1 VTGALAH
8 AAQRLPGSCPSAA
21 SSAAAGVAGK
31 PGGTS
36 LSAGMAV
43 APLPGAASGLDVSD
57 DNAEPAWSTLKSS
70 GVSFAAIKATE
81 GDYYVN
87 TATTSPAQ
95 PGYAGEV
102 KDATTAGLYVMP
114 YVFANPYQGDA
125 AKSIAGNG
133 SGTCQADYAW
143 QAISS
148 VTSPKYASSSL
159 MLPIALDIEQDPYA
173 GASTEPN
180 ADECYGLS
188 TSAMVTWI
196 GQFLTEA
203 EKDTGKAPALYTDAG
218 FWTSCTGNA
227 TSFTLNGT
235 TTPFS
240 DFRLWIANWGVT
252 SPKYPA
258 AWSSPTFWQYC
269 AGGLLP
275 ADGGCS
281 GSSADLD
288 YLTPL
293 EQSSTVGTAITP
305 VQVSALN
312 GLSAPNGEAV
322 TYSAT
327 AGGLPPGLAVS
338 GAGLVTGTP
347 TEAGS
352 YQVKISAV
360 AGSTSSTV
368 SFTWNVAGVVTM
380 AAPASQ
386 SVTVGTPVT
395 LAVSATDLSGYSL
408 AFTASGLPP
417 GLSISPA
424 GLISGWPSA
433 AGSDNVTITATDKQG
448 AAAAASFTWTV
459 SAAADSG
466 TTGSIHQ
473 QGGSGKC
480 LDDPSGSTA
489 GGTPVDLASCTGG
502 SNQSWTRAQDGSIR
516 VLGRCL
522 AASGKYVLLYVCN
535 GSIADQWRAGTDGS
549 LVDSRYGN
557 CLTGPSGAVA
567 NGTRLSLVACA
578 PSTTEVT
585 QHWTGPAG
593 PVVSG
598 VTGKCLA
605 ASGSAGAAAELI
617 TCADGSA
624 QHWLVASNAQ
634 LAQSGGCLT
643 AAGTTAGSAVTLT
656 KCANAAS
663 QHWALTG
670 AGVIADE
677 ILSTASGLCVTVPP
691 GETASGTALILGT
704 CSTALTSTWR
714 IG

>member
-1 VTGALAH
+1 
-8 AAQRLPGSCPSAA
+8 
-21 SSAAAGVAGK
+21 
-31 PGGTS
+31 
-36 LSAGMAV
+36 
-43 APLPGAASGLDVSD
+43 
-57 DNAEPAWSTLKSS
+57 
-70 GVSFAAIKATE
+70 
-81 GDYYVN
+81 
-87 TATTSPAQ
+87 
-95 PGYAGEV
+95 
-102 KDATTAGLYVMP
+102 
-114 YVFANPYQGDA
+114 
-125 AKSIAGNG
+125 
-133 SGTCQADYAW
+133 
-143 QAISS
+143 
-148 VTSPKYASSSL
+148 
-159 MLPIALDIEQDPYA
+159 
-173 GASTEPN
+173 
-180 ADECYGLS
+180 
-188 TSAMVTWI
+188 
-196 GQFLTEA
+196 
-203 EKDTGKAPALYTDAG
+203 
-218 FWTSCTGNA
+218 
-227 TSFTLNGT
+227 
-235 TTPFS
+235 
-240 DFRLWIANWGVT
+240 
-252 SPKYPA
+252 
-258 AWSSPTFWQYC
+258 
-269 AGGLLP
+269 
-275 ADGGCS
+275 
-281 GSSADLD
+281 
-288 YLTPL
+288 
-293 EQSSTVGTAITP
+293 
-305 VQVSALN
+305 
-312 GLSAPNGEAV
+312 
-322 TYSAT
+322 
-327 AGGLPPGLAVS
+327 
-338 GAGLVTGTP
+338 
-347 TEAGS
+347 
-352 YQVKISAV
+352 
-360 AGSTSSTV
+360 V

-489 GGTPVDLASCTGG
+489 GGTPIDLASCTGG

-557 CLTGPSGAVA
+557 CLNGPSGAVA

-593 PVVSG
+593 PAVSG
-598 VTGKCLA
+598 VTGKCRA

-617 TCADGSA
+617 TCADSSA

-634 LAQSGGCLT
+634 LAQPGGCLT
-643 AAGTTAGSAVTLT
+643 AAGTAAGSAVTLT